1 MKKRSCLCSQG
12 ITMLKQK
19 NKYPKLGTLAFIFL
33 CGYGQVTSASDFKL
47 SSFALYEQG
56 KEDIYIDGVRT
67 KYGLGVLGVAVET
80 KVGKYFNIRS
90 RLGYGYHPNA
100 DVSLTVQSRQVA
112 VSGPVEGTYLEG
124 AANYVLW
131 NKLDYSVSAEVR
143 FVSRDVKASD
153 LVGTA
158 GSRPI
163 TGTAVNKFD
172 TLDLVLSSQF
182 PVGLRALVEIS
193 AGMSRW
199 NLKTTATAYA
209 QTGGS
214 GSLSCPCSYTK
225 KIDTTSIDPVGGISV
240 SSRNPRHNFNLELF
254 SRSLMSKAGTQIIGV
269 EMEYKFNF

>member
-1 MKKRSCLCSQG
+1 MKKRKCFCSQG
-12 ITMLKQK
+12 IMMFKK
-19 NKYPKLGTLAFIFL
+19 ENKYRKLGALAFIFL
-33 CGYGQVTSASDFKL
+33 CGYGQVTTASDFKL

-67 KYGLGVLGVAVET
+67 KYGLGVLGIAVET
-80 KVGKYFNIRS
+80 KVGMYFNIRS

-131 NKLDYSVSAEVR
+131 SKLDYSVSAEVR

-182 PVGLRALVEIS
+182 PVGLRALVEI
-193 AGMSRW
+193 
-199 NLKTTATAYA
+199 
-209 QTGGS
+209 
-214 GSLSCPCSYTK
+214 
-225 KIDTTSIDPVGGISV
+225 
-240 SSRNPRHNFNLELF
+240 
-254 SRSLMSKAGTQIIGV
+254 
-269 EMEYKFNF
+269 

>member
-1 MKKRSCLCSQG
+1 MS
-12 ITMLKQK
+12 KQEY
-19 NKYPKLGTLAFIFL
+19 NYPKLSALAFIFL
-33 CGYGQVTSASDFKL
+33 FACGQGASASDFKL
-47 SSFALYEQG
+47 SPFALYEQG
-56 KEDIYIDGVRT
+56 KEDIYIKGIRT
-67 KYGLGVLGVAVET
+67 KYGLGVVGVAVET

-112 VSGPVEGTYLEG
+112 VTGPVEGTYLEG
-124 AANYVLW
+124 AANYLLW
-131 NKLDYSVSAEVR
+131 SKLDYSVTSEVR

-158 GSRPI
+158 GSRAI

-172 TLDLVLSSQF
+172 TLDLLLSSQF
-182 PVGLRALVEIS
+182 PVGERALFAVN

-199 NLKTTATAYA
+199 NLKTSATAYA

-240 SSRNPRHNFNLELF
+240 SSRNPRHNFDLELY
-254 SRSLMSKAGTQIIGV
+254 SRSLKSKAGTQIIGV

>member
-1 MKKRSCLCSQG
+1 MSGQE
-12 ITMLKQK
+12 
-19 NKYPKLGTLAFIFL
+19 NNYPKLSALVLILILG
-33 CGYGQVTSASDFKL
+33 CGQVASAFDFKL
-47 SSFALYEQG
+47 SPFALYEQG
-56 KEDIYIDGVRT
+56 KEDIYIKSVRT
-67 KYGLGVLGVAVET
+67 KYGLGVVGVAVEA
-80 KVGKYFNIRS
+80 KVLKYFNIRS

-112 VSGPVEGTYLEG
+112 VNGPVKGTYLEG
-124 AANYVLW
+124 AANYLLW
-131 NKLDYSVSAEVR
+131 RKLDYSVTSEVR

-158 GSRPI
+158 GSRAI

-182 PVGLRALVEIS
+182 PVGERALVEIN

-199 NLKTTATAYA
+199 NLKTTATAFS

-214 GSLSCPCSYTK
+214 GFLSCPCSYTK
-225 KIDTTSIDPVGGISV
+225 KIDTTSIDPVGGILV
-240 SSRNPRHNFNLELF
+240 SSRNPRHNFNLELH
-254 SRSLMSKAGTQIIGV
+254 SRSLKSKAGTQIIGV